1 MSTSVFQIPK
11 NTGFTYGAPKV
22 PNVTPNSAMAKAR
35 NLLNSTIETVKG
47 TAVGRAEYMSYFF
60 SILVVIFAIL
70 MFIHYFVTPIWQLN
84 PGGPGIIPIPGMSD
98 ASVYWRNVK
107 DEQVIQDAS
116 SSFAN
121 ISANWSMSLDIFVS
135 EPFIQDTKPRIIFA
149 RCKNNSIHLSSSV
162 LITDSISDSNLTM
175 SIIPSTNDLLV
186 SALNSD
192 NLSEDILIPN
202 IPVQKPFRIGVVLF
216 DSHMEVYIN
225 GMLYKTR
232 QFSSSVKQVGGS
244 FRPVPSPNINKTVYV
259 KNLIL
264 WSRTVSPSE
273 IRYAKPVLASASEF
287 DSNVMTTGSQC
298 VSNIEQTASTALTA
312 VDKAVT
318 NASASITR

>member
-22 PNVTPNSAMAKAR
+22 PNVTPNSAMTKAR
-35 NLLNSTIETVKG
+35 NLFNSTIDTVKG
-47 TAVGRAEYMSYFF
+47 TTAGRGQYISYFF
-60 SILVVIFAIL
+60 SILAIIFAIL

-84 PGGPGIIPIPGMSD
+84 PGGPGVIPLPGMSD

-107 DEQVIQDAS
+107 DQPVIQDAS

-121 ISANWSMSLDIFVS
+121 ISANWSMSLDIFIS

-149 RCKNNSIHLSSSV
+149 RCKNNSIHLASSV
-162 LITDSISDSNLTM
+162 IITDSITDSNLTM

-192 NLSEDILIPN
+192 NLSEDILVPN
-202 IPVQKPFRIGVVLF
+202 IPVQKPFRVGVVLF
-216 DSHMEVYIN
+216 DKHMEVYIN
-225 GMLYKTR
+225 GMLYNTR
-232 QFSSSVKQVGGS
+232 QFSSPIKQVGGS
-244 FRPVPSPNINKTVYV
+244 FRPVPSPNINGTVQV

-273 IRYAKPVLASASEF
+273 MRYAKPSLAAASDF
-287 DSNVMTTGSQC
+287 DSNTMTTGSQC
-298 VSNIEQTASTALTA
+298 VNNIASIASSAVTSTAN
-312 VDKAVT
+312 AVT
-318 NASASITR
+318 SATARVTI

>member
-22 PNVTPNSAMAKAR
+22 PNVSPNSAMTTAR
-35 NLLNSTIETVKG
+35 NLFNSTLDTVKG
-47 TAVGRAEYMSYFF
+47 TTAGKGQYISYFF
-60 SILVVIFAIL
+60 SIIVVFFAIL

-84 PGGPGIIPIPGMSD
+84 PGGPGVIPIPGMSD
-98 ASVYWRNVK
+98 ASVYWQNVK

-121 ISANWSMSLDIFVS
+121 ISANWSMSLDIFVA
-135 EPFIQDTKPRIIFA
+135 EPFIQDTMPRIIFA

-162 LITDSISDSNLTM
+162 LITDSITDSNLTL
-175 SIIPSTNDLLV
+175 SIIPSTNDLLI
-186 SALNSD
+186 STISSD

-202 IPVQKPFRIGVVLF
+202 IPVQKPFRVGVVLF
-216 DSHMEVYIN
+216 DNHMEAYIN

-232 QFSSSVKQVGGS
+232 QFSSPIKQVGGS
-244 FRPVPSPNINKTVYV
+244 FRPVPSSNINKTVQV

-264 WSRTVSPSE
+264 WSRPVSPSE
-273 IRYAKPVLASASEF
+273 MRYAKPTLASASEF
-287 DSNVMTTGSQC
+287 DSKIMTAGSQC
-298 VSNIEQTASTALTA
+298 LTG
-312 VDKAVT
+312 
-318 NASASITR
+318 SS